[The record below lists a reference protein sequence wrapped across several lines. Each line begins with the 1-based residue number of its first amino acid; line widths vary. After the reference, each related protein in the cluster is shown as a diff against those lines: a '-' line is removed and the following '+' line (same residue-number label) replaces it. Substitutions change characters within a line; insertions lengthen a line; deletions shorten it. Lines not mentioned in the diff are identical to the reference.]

1 MSARPQFRLSAAG
14 SVLNSRE
21 LPEPM
26 GPGDANL
33 LAAIGCLSQFPH
45 LLERVAPPDQ
55 SFETANGYCGMFRYE
70 GVFYFLFLSRLIIN
84 GFEDL

>member
-1 MSARPQFRLSAAG
+1 MSARPQFRLSSPG

-45 LLERVAPPDQ
+45 LLERVVPPDQ
-55 SFETANGYCGMFRYE
+55 SFEASGGYCGMFRLVSYS
-70 GVFYFLFLSRLIIN
+70 FRLFT
-84 GFEDL
+84 FC